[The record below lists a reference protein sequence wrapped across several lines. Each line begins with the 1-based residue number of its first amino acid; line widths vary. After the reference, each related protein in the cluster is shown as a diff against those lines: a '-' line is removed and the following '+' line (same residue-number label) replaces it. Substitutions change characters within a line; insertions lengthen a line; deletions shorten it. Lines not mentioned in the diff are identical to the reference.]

1 MGNPLV
7 SIKLTNHMYTII
19 GNKIGAAKALVFAII
34 KSTPPIIYA
43 IAIMGINHANSTLAE
58 KSLAGSAAWTFN

>member
-1 MGNPLV
+1 
-7 SIKLTNHMYTII
+7 MYTII